1 MFNARS
7 KTRIIKMKP
16 TTILGFLVADIVSA
30 VDMSPYK
37 AGTGVEASFATF
49 VEE

>member
-1 MFNARS
+1 
-7 KTRIIKMKP
+7 MKP
-16 TTILGFLVADIVSA
+16 ITIFGLLIADIVGA

-37 AGTGVEASFATF
+37 AGTGVEDGFATF

>member
-1 MFNARS
+1 
-7 KTRIIKMKP
+7 MKP
-16 TTILGFLVADIVSA
+16 SSVFFLYVASLASA

-37 AGTGVEASFATF
+37 AGIGVDEGFATF